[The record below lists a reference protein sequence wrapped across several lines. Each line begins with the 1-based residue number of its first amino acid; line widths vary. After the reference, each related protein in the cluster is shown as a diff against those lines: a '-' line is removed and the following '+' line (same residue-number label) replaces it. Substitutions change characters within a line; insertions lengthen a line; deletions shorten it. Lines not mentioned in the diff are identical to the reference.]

1 MIGVIADD
9 LTGAA
14 ELGAIGLRLGLRADI
29 LLRPFNPRHTS
40 ELRTKSAPD
49 LLCLDTDSRFCS
61 ATEASRRAAAAAR
74 FLRKAGATFI
84 YKKTDSVLRGQVA
97 AEIQPIMRELDLKL
111 AVLVPANPSLGRTIR
126 DGHYYVHGKPIHKTD
141 FARDP
146 AHPRKSSLVTD
157 LLHRPKG
164 LPIFVGHPDFPLPDF
179 GILIGNVAKPA
190 DLQQWAILTAST
202 MLPAGGAEFFAALLA
217 GANRPPPRSPP
228 RSRPRKLDIH
238 HRKSRIGTELF
249 ICGSTSQST
258 LDFISAQR
266 QFGTPLFSLPP
277 DLAKGARLT
286 LTSSGQIAVAAVAA
300 LRSHRRVVLHVGL
313 PLIRRPSLA
322 KTLSSQLVR
331 IALLILK
338 SARVEHIFVEGGATA
353 VELLRAM
360 RLRRLTVLRELAPGV
375 ATLAVNSNLLVTMKP
390 GSYHWPL

>member
-14 ELGAIGLRLGLRADI
+14 ELGAIGLRLGLRAEI
-29 LLRPFNPRHTS
+29 LLRPFNPHRTS
-40 ELRTKSAPD
+40 KLRTKSATPD

-61 ATEASRRAAAAAR
+61 AAEASRRAAAAAR

-84 YKKTDSVLRGQVA
+84 YKKTDSVLRGQVT
-97 AEIQPIMRELDLKL
+97 AELQAIMRELDLKL
-111 AVLVPANPSLGRTIR
+111 ALLVPANPSLGRTIR
-126 DGHYYVHGKPIHKTD
+126 DGHYFIHGKPIHKTD

-146 AHPRKSSLVTD
+146 AHPRKTSLVTG
-157 LLHRPKG
+157 LLHKSKG
-164 LPIFVGHPDFPLPDF
+164 SPVFVGHPDSPVPDS
-179 GILIGNVAKPA
+179 GILIGNAAQPM

-202 MLPAGGAEFFAALLA
+202 ILPAGGAEFFAALLA
-217 GANRPPPRSPP
+217 GPNHPRPRPRS
-228 RSRPRKLDIH
+228 RSRPRKLKS
-238 HRKSRIGTELF
+238 HRSTELF

-258 LDFISAQR
+258 HDFLSTQR

-277 DLAKGARLT
+277 NFAKGTRLT
-286 LTSSGQIAVAAVAA
+286 VSSAGQIAAAATAA
-300 LRSHRRVVLHVGL
+300 LRSHHRVVLHVGL

-331 IALLILK
+331 IAVLILK
-338 SARVEHIFVEGGATA
+338 HARVEHIFVEGGATA
-353 VELLRAM
+353 VELVRAM

-375 ATLAVNSNLLVTMKP
+375 ATLAVNSNLFLTVKP